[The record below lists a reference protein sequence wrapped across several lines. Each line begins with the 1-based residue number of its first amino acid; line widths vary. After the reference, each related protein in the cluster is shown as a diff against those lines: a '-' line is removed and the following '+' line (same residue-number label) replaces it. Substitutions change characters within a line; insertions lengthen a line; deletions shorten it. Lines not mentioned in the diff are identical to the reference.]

1 MKIPTLLVNDDPVTR
16 SRIRSLLSHEPDIAV
31 IGDCTTDECAEVI
44 DNAALICARTLLRN
58 AGDVIRR
65 IASGAVALI
74 VTADS
79 ERHAVHAFDV
89 GAADYVL
96 EPFSDQRFALAL
108 MRARAR
114 LVRPP
119 ESSGMVVFK
128 STGRVHLLRDAEIH
142 WCEAVGNYVRVQRP
156 TATTPLRCATTPRW
170 RRPSLT
176 PRKRW
181 FCPYLAQT
189 FRSAAP
195 AGLKARATRLSD
207 SGRRAECRRRTPRRS
222 HRASRVRP
230 GRRFLDPR
238 A

>member
-1 MKIPTLLVNDDPVTR
+1 MKIPGLLVNDDPVTR

-44 DNAALICARTLLRN
+44 DDAALICAGTLLRN

-65 IASGAVALI
+65 IASGAAALI

-79 ERHAVHAFDV
+79 ERHAVQASDV

-108 MRARAR
+108 MRAR

-128 STGRVHLLRDAEIH
+128 STGRVHLLRDAEIQ
-142 WCEAVGNYVRVQRP
+142 WCEAVGNY
-156 TATTPLRCATTPRW
+156 
-170 RRPSLT
+170 
-176 PRKRW
+176 
-181 FCPYLAQT
+181 
-189 FRSAAP
+189 
-195 AGLKARATRLSD
+195 
-207 SGRRAECRRRTPRRS
+207 
-222 HRASRVRP
+222 
-230 GRRFLDPR
+230 
-238 A
+238 

>member
-1 MKIPTLLVNDDPVTR
+1 MTNVDHQMKIPTLLVNDDSVTR

-31 IGDCTTDECAEVI
+31 IGDCTTDECVEVI
-44 DNAALICARTLLRN
+44 DDAALICAGTLLRN
-58 AGDVIRR
+58 MGDVIRR
-65 IASGAVALI
+65 IASGAAALI

-119 ESSGMVVFK
+119 ELPGMVVFK

-142 WCEAVGNYVRVQRP
+142 WCEAVGNYVRVHAADGTYVVRSTLRHLEDQLQ
-156 TATTPLRCATTPRW
+156 ATRFVRVH
-170 RRPSLT
+170 
-176 PRKRW
+176 
-181 FCPYLAQT
+181 
-189 FRSAAP
+189 RSTVVNVEVIRD
-195 AGLKARATRLSD
+195 LRATPNGDYTITLRDDTALTLSRGYRD
-207 SGRRAECRRRTPRRS
+207 AFERAIG
-222 HRASRVRP
+222 H
-230 GRRFLDPR
+230 LL
-238 A
+238 